1 VAIDSREDEATNLA
15 GTNEFDLADVAK
27 MVAAIQKSDAAWK
40 EPKRSLGLTPS
51 DWRPNLVAGKRVCH
65 VHAVSILREHWTKR
79 MVAAQ
84 KANKRVTIA
93 APLSCWYANET
104 ILAADGLDA
113 AGIVLRPCGKVW
125 QAKGYETIVELV
137 AGENL
142 IVASDNLQLIG
153 RKLLKRARDAT
164 DKHLRGR
171 LFERFLCLLFSQ
183 ISDFEL
189 FEHNYRTQTEEI
201 DGVFLNRRIHGR
213 CWPSSP
219 VVLLSGKNTKG
230 GAGAPAVTSLAAK
243 MKNRRGMCKL
253 GLLCS
258 ANSISNDARNHELRY
273 SHEESIMVLLDGKD
287 LDGLL
292 DKADQLEA
300 ELERLVVNA
309 ALR

>member
-1 VAIDSREDEATNLA
+1 VAIDSREDEAPNIA
-15 GTNEFDLADVAK
+15 GANEFDLADVAK
-27 MVAAIQKSDAAWK
+27 MVEAIQKSDTAWK
-40 EPKRSLGLTPS
+40 EPKKSLGLAPS

-65 VHAVSILREHWTKR
+65 VHAVSILREHWIMR

-84 KANKRVTIA
+84 KANKQVTIG

-104 ILAADGLDA
+104 ILVADKIDA
-113 AGIVLRPCGKVW
+113 AGIVLRPSGKGW
-125 QAKGYETIVELV
+125 QAKRYETIVELV

-142 IVASDNLQLIG
+142 IVAPSNLQLIG
-153 RKLLKRARDAT
+153 QKLLERARNAT
-164 DKHLRGR
+164 NKYVRGR

-189 FEHNYRTQTEEI
+189 FEHNYRTETEEI

-219 VVLLSGKNTKG
+219 IVLISGKNTKG

-258 ANSISNDARNHELRY
+258 ANSISTDARNHELRY
-273 SHEESIMVLLDGKD
+273 SHEESVMVLLDGKD

-309 ALR
+309 SLR